1 MSAATAP
8 RAPATHRASGARRR
22 RPLPDSGVIVSSS
35 AMPDFALEM
44 SCKGLV
50 CGIDEAG
57 RGPLAGP
64 VVAAAVIL
72 DRRRLPRSL
81 RYGLDDSK
89 KLGAEAREEFAG
101 MLERCAQIGVG
112 AASVIEIDRRNI
124 LQATLQAMCRAVAA
138 LGIKPEIA
146 LVDGNV
152 PPPLP
157 CPVRTVIG
165 GDGLSLPIAAA
176 SVIAK
181 VTRDRLM
188 RRLALPYGGYGWG
201 TNVGYGTP
209 PHQPAPPPPRPPPPP
224 PPPSPPSHPSLS
236 FPP

>member
-1 MSAATAP
+1 MVSSAAM
-8 RAPATHRASGARRR
+8 
-22 RPLPDSGVIVSSS
+22 L
-35 AMPDFALEM
+35 DFALEM
-44 SCKGLV
+44 RCEGVV
-50 CGIDEAG
+50 CGVDEAG

-72 DRRRLPRSL
+72 DRRRLPRAL

-89 KLGAEAREEFAG
+89 KLAPEAREEFAA
-101 MLERCAQIGVG
+101 MLRRCAQIGVG
-112 AASVIEIDRRNI
+112 AASVLEIDRRNI
-124 LQATLQAMCRAVAA
+124 LQATLAAMCRAVAA
-138 LGIKPEIA
+138 LPVKPAIA

-165 GDGLSLPIAAA
+165 GDGLALSIAAA

-181 VTRDRLM
+181 VTRDSLM
-188 RRLALPYGGYGWG
+188 RRLALRYGGYGWE

-209 PHQPAPPPPRPPPPP
+209 EHQAALAALGLTPHHRRSFAPVQLCLAFESSEPA
-224 PPPSPPSHPSLS
+224 
-236 FPP
+236 

>member
-1 MSAATAP
+1 
-8 RAPATHRASGARRR
+8 
-22 RPLPDSGVIVSSS
+22 
-35 AMPDFALEM
+35 MPDFALEM

-72 DRRRLPRSL
+72 DRRRLPRAL

-89 KLGAEAREEFAG
+89 KLSREEREEFAALLQRTG
-101 MLERCAQIGVG
+101 AAIGVG

-124 LQATLQAMCRAVAA
+124 LQATLAAMGRAVAA
-138 LGIKPEIA
+138 LGVLPQTA

-152 PPPLP
+152 PPPLA
-157 CPVRTVIG
+157 CVVRTVVG
-165 GDGLSLPIAAA
+165 GDGLSLSIAAA

-188 RRLALPYGGYGWG
+188 HRLAQRYDGYGWK
-201 TNVGYGTP
+201 TNVGYGTAEHQRAIEALGLT
-209 PHQPAPPPPRPPPPP
+209 PHHRRSFAPVQLALAFEA
-224 PPPSPPSHPSLS
+224 SESI
-236 FPP
+236 